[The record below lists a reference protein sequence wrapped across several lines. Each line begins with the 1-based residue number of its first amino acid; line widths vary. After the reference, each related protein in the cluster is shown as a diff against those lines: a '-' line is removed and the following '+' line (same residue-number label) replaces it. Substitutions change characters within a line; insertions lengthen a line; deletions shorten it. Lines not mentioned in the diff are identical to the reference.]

1 MLSHGMD
8 IQEPPADPE
17 ISEILTFIPVDLNK
31 LDAMNKTMRLNVT
44 IPCRTVALVDAA
56 GKRARISRSRLLTL
70 TTDAFVGAARA
81 NVT

>member
-31 LDAMNKTMRLNVT
+31 LDAMNKTMRL
-44 IPCRTVALVDAA
+44 
-56 GKRARISRSRLLTL
+56 KRHHPVPNGCTR
-70 TTDAFVGAARA
+70 
-81 NVT
+81 